1 MSLLIKI
8 VVYFVVALV
17 IAGSICVTLAA
28 LFPPK
33 EWKGDRL
40 DKMSPDDQRKHQE
53 AMYRLHQMG

>member
-17 IAGSICVTLAA
+17 IVGSICVTLAA

-33 EWKGDRL
+33 EWKGDLPRKEQERL
-40 DKMSPDDQRKHQE
+40 
-53 AMYRLHQMG
+53 YRTHAYNN